1 MKLTARGC
9 RRGNREYFLASP
21 GARIYNIPFRIHAA
35 FNKAGLHRVPKYT
48 RAFFSL
54 YRTYIR
60 APATHGV
67 IFARD
72 AARLA
77 RHRRRRR
84 RRRGWF
90 HPSRASCPIP
100 RRAEHISGARIRV
113 PRVGGALRM
122 IIENPRDARTCF
134 PPATLP
140 SDLMLLPA
148 GLASFR

>member
-1 MKLTARGC
+1 VGVDEATE
-9 RRGNREYFLASP
+9 N
-21 GARIYNIPFRIHAA
+21 
-35 FNKAGLHRVPKYT
+35 T
-48 RAFFSL
+48 FSL
-54 YRTYIR
+54 HLVLGFTIFRSEFMPPSIKPVCIASLSIRAPSSVYIGPYIR

-77 RHRRRRR
+77 RHRRRR

-134 PPATLP
+134 PPRHP
-140 SDLMLLPA
+140 PE
-148 GLASFR
+148 